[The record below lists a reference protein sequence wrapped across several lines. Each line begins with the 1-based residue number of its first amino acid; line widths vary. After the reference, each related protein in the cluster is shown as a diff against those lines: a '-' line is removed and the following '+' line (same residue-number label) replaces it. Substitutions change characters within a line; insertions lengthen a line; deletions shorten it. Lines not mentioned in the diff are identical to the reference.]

1 MPVKTYFMIQRLQSL
16 WLLFAAGFDAVTFRF
31 PFYTGDWTRD
41 TLYQIIELN
50 ARTTIWFTILTVLSA
65 ALALIT
71 IFLYKNRKLQ
81 LRLTYVGIF
90 ITAVLLTLYFIE
102 IGHFNTGT
110 IALWAIFY
118 IAILVCFILAAR
130 GILKDEKLIRS
141 MDRLR

>member
-1 MPVKTYFMIQRLQSL
+1 MLQRIQSV
-16 WLLFAAGFDAVTFRF
+16 WLLFAAAFDAVTFRF

-41 TLYQIIELN
+41 TLYAIIDLN
-50 ARTTIWFTILTVLSA
+50 ARTTLWLTILTILSA

-71 IFLYKNRKLQ
+71 IFLFRNRKLQ
-81 LRLTYVGIF
+81 LKLTYLGIF
-90 ITAVLLTLYFIE
+90 VTAVLLTLYFVE
-102 IGHFNTGT
+102 VGHFNTGT
-110 IALWAIFY
+110 IALWAVFY

>member
-1 MPVKTYFMIQRLQSL
+1 MIQRLQSL

-41 TLYQIIELN
+41 TIYAVVDLN
-50 ARTTIWFTILTVLSA
+50 ARTTLWFTILTIVSA

-71 IFLYKNRKLQ
+71 IFMYKNRKLQ
-81 LRLTYVGIF
+81 LRLTYLGIF
-90 ITAVLLTLYFIE
+90 VTAILLTLYCIE
-102 IGHFNTGT
+102 VVHFNTGT

-118 IAILVCFILAAR
+118 FAILVCFILAAR